1 MQHVLPKIVRLV
13 FERAGSYR
21 LFSTQHYNCAGIVEL
36 PTRGGAPIWGQDNK
50 EGTSSS
56 EQESEEVTR
65 GAAGSIAEGA
75 GDMSAFVGKGC

>member
-1 MQHVLPKIVRLV
+1 MRLV
-13 FERAGSYR
+13 FDLAGSYR
-21 LFSTQHYNCAGIVEL
+21 LFSTQHDNYAGIVES
-36 PTRGGAPIWGQDNK
+36 PTRGGAPMWGQDNK

-75 GDMSAFVGKGC
+75 GDMSVFVGKGC